1 MPNNFSILEQ
11 MKEMGFEQDAIDYAE
26 IKLKENDIEYTSKL
40 MELMM
45 TLGIG
50 NLIFKELDENSTTSE
65 IKSEQ
70 EA

>member
-1 MPNNFSILEQ
+1 MTLDNILEK

-26 IKLKENDIEYTSKL
+26 IKLKENDIEYASKL

-50 NLIFKELDENSTTSE
+50 NLIFNELDETHTTKK
-65 IKSEQ
+65 KSEQ
-70 EA
+70 K